1 MSSPT
6 TAVARRDFLLH
17 AGTDTLRRA
26 VPNLTFRPL
35 LRFNHDS
42 NSWDVEIMAWP
53 DDSAPIEFGE
63 PLAKY
68 PSDVLIA
75 KLLLIG

>member
-1 MSSPT
+1 
-6 TAVARRDFLLH
+6 
-17 AGTDTLRRA
+17 
-26 VPNLTFRPL
+26 
-35 LRFNHDS
+35 
-42 NSWDVEIMAWP
+42 MAWP
-53 DDSAPIEFGE
+53 DDNAPIEFGE

>member
-1 MSSPT
+1 
-6 TAVARRDFLLH
+6 
-17 AGTDTLRRA
+17 
-26 VPNLTFRPL
+26 
-35 LRFNHDS
+35 
-42 NSWDVEIMAWP
+42 MAWP